1 MGVRTKI
8 EIGVAVILAAIL
20 CLVWIQHQQIQ
31 QLRGERDKYR
41 NNTEALFSDVERY
54 KVRDSL
60 NAARVQSME
69 LSIKEFKRFRAEDA
83 ALIKEMQ
90 CKNRELSEVNKA
102 QAQTIIELRAA
113 PKDTIIKKDSIDIP
127 ALALRCG
134 DAWYDF
140 EGLLA
145 EGEFTGTLKS
155 RDSLLIAETI
165 RYKRFLGF
173 LWKTR
178 KVKDRRVDAISK
190 SPYTEILGLEC
201 VVIEN

>member
-1 MGVRTKI
+1 MDKKLLLFMA
-8 EIGVAVILAAIL
+8 AVIAAITIMTTQYRR
-20 CLVWIQHQQIQ
+20 IQE
-31 QLRGERDKYR
+31 LKAERDKYKG
-41 NNTEALFSDVERY
+41 NTEALFSDVEKY

-69 LSIKEFKRFRAEDA
+69 LSIKEFQRFRAEDA

-102 QAQTIIELRAA
+102 QAQTIIELRTA

-155 RDSLLIAETI
+155 RDSLLIAETV

-178 KVKDRRVDAISK
+178 KVKDRRVDAVSTN
-190 SPYTEILGLEC
+190 PHPEILGLEC